1 MAHSA
6 AVIRRLLIVSVFV
19 GSLAGV
25 AWGALAIL
33 ALLGFHF
40 AGVPGWVPLP

>member
-1 MAHSA
+1 
-6 AVIRRLLIVSVFV
+6 VIRRFFIVSVFIA
-19 GSLAGV
+19 SLAGV

-33 ALLGFHF
+33 SLLGFHY